1 MMVVRDL
8 VTGYVPGKALTSG
21 VAFHLAPGECA
32 LLAGPNG
39 SGKTTLLRTLAGLL
53 PPLGGTVDAGDA
65 RIVLLPTGI
74 PKVKGFTVKGFIRT
88 ACYRESDWKGT
99 LSPET
104 VQQLDA
110 SLSLLG
116 IDGLA
121 GADIS
126 TLSDGQF
133 QLACIASA
141 LTRRADI
148 LLLDEPT
155 AFLDVENRR
164 HLLRTLRDLTR
175 RTGLAVLFSSH
186 DLHESLRVVDRV
198 FACMPDGRFLASE
211 ATPESRLAILG
222 AVFTEA

>member
-1 MMVVRDL
+1 MVVRDL

-21 VAFHLAPGECA
+21 VAFHLAPGECV

-53 PPLGGTVDAGDA
+53 PPLGGTVNAGDA

-104 VQQLDA
+104 EQQLDA

-164 HLLRTLRDLTR
+164 HCSPATTSTNPSGWSTASLRAR
-175 RTGLAVLFSSH
+175 RTAVSLHRIPLRSPAWRSLAPFFRKRR
-186 DLHESLRVVDRV
+186 RV
-198 FACMPDGRFLASE
+198 E
-211 ATPESRLAILG
+211 
-222 AVFTEA
+222 